1 MLKEKPYFTWRIENG
16 GVRVQAKLN
25 GIILEESPRGTKVS
39 YDMPVNEYMFA
50 GKNRLSMTVY
60 PFKGGDFR
68 DSKVSLSLYVNKND
82 APESEKVL
90 LGHICF
96 NAGDYR
102 EGDGKAASRKGTVLN
117 SINGFTEDKKGDV
130 IISEAKLEEAPVRPG
145 ALYIYQ
151 DIELETP
158 FPRWGF
164 LDAEP
169 YQFPEKWS
177 EFVANGAIFEKNLLD
192 PVYAAHLEIY
202 DALKNGDVEKFLDFF
217 DERNTEQD
225 IAMYQKL
232 GTTRAGFKASIE
244 QDLAKKTHE
253 LKIMPA
259 EQAPPIVSDNR
270 NLIKLTPDGLIYFSA
285 KDESSYRNYQIYMYK
300 KDGKWVV
307 GR

>member
-68 DSKVSLSLYVNKND
+68 DSKVSLSLYVNNND

-130 IISEAKLEEAPVRPG
+130 IISEAKLEEAPVRTG

-158 FPRWGF
+158 FPKWGF

-169 YQFPEKWS
+169 YDFPDKWS
-177 EFVANGAIFEKNLLD
+177 DYVANIAVYQKSLTR

-202 DALKNGDVEKFLDFF
+202 EALKNIDIEKFLDFF

-225 IAMYQKL
+225 IAMYQKP
-232 GTTRAGFKASIE
+232 GTTRAEFKASIE

-253 LKIMPA
+253 LIILPPEK
-259 EQAPPIVSDNR
+259 APPIVSDNR
-270 NLIKLTPDGLIYFSA
+270 NLIKLGLDGLIAFAA
-285 KDESSYRNYQIYMYK
+285 KDESSYLKYHIQMYK
-300 KDGKWVV
+300 KSGKLVV